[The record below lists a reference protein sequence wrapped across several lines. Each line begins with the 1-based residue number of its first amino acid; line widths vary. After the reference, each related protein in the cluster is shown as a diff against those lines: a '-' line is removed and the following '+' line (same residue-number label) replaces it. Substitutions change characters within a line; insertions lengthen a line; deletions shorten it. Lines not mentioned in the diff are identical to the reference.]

1 MIKFKATEGNIEKL
15 NLIKSE
21 FPNQDTIT
29 SSELK
34 SIPALLSPSAKKP
47 VLISSGMS
55 TWNELEE
62 AVKTIKN
69 VHNDITVSL
78 ERAP

>member
-47 VLISSGMS
+47 VCL
-55 TWNELEE
+55 
-62 AVKTIKN
+62 AYF
-69 VHNDITVSL
+69 ITDESVL
-78 ERAP
+78 VVVVFIICHVWKMGILLLMMM